1 MNRGEVVMGF
11 VRDEILSLE
20 KRMYIISKTYWAIS
34 TYFAHWEDSTFENR
48 QLDEVY
54 YELLQ
59 RAMATEGRYEFAL
72 IMKEF
77 IAKLNNAHSLYV
89 DRKLSKSLLPIGF
102 TMRLIDGEW
111 VVHQSHTLDLCLGD
125 VVQTIQRDSIETW
138 ISRTNPYV
146 RAKNEV
152 ARQSEFQTLIPWF
165 LEENILEVTVLDA
178 SGESRLIHIDRTTLP
193 IGFTF
198 ETQGHFIKE
207 LDAGYIGVPSFNAP
221 QFEERALDFYEQY
234 QNSTSI
240 IVDVRDNGGG
250 TTPIYLMQK
259 LLNVPWHWWTERS
272 RHADWMFER
281 HGASG
286 CRQLAVDGS
295 YMEFV
300 GNLEVPTPGAFEGKV
315 IILTDRYTHSAAED
329 FTMALKM
336 SDRAVVIGE
345 QTAGSTGMPYMYSF
359 DDDIQIAIGSIRSY
373 LPGGSSFEGIGI
385 KPDIAVAKTKRDYIE
400 QRDPI
405 YDAALNFIRTKK
417 DS

>member
-1 MNRGEVVMGF
+1 MGF

-20 KRMYIISKTYWAIS
+20 KRVFIISKTYSSIS
-34 TYFAHWEDSTFENR
+34 TYFAHWEDSTFESR

-54 YELLQ
+54 YEYLQ
-59 RAMATEGRYEFAL
+59 RAIATEGRYEFAL
-72 IMKEF
+72 IMHEF
-77 IAKLNNAHSLYV
+77 IARLNNAHSRYT
-89 DRKLSKSLLPIGF
+89 DRKVSRSILPIGF

-125 VVQTIQRDSIETW
+125 VVQTIQGDSIETW

-152 ARQSEFQTLIPWF
+152 ARQSEFQTLISWF
-165 LEENILEVTVLDA
+165 LKENILEVTVLDA
-178 SGESRLIHIDRTTLP
+178 SGEPRLVYIDRTTLP
-193 IGFTF
+193 IGYSF

-207 LDAGYIGVPSFNAP
+207 LDAGYISVPSFNAP

-240 IVDVRDNGGG
+240 IVDVRGNAGGV
-250 TTPIYLMQK
+250 TPIYLMQR
-259 LLNVPWHWWTERS
+259 LLNVPWRWWTERS

-281 HGASG
+281 HGTSG

-295 YMEFV
+295 YIEFV
-300 GNLEVPTPGAFEGKV
+300 RHVEMPVPGAFEGNV
-315 IILTDRYTHSAAED
+315 IVLTDRYTHSAAED

-336 SDRAVVIGE
+336 NDRAVVIGE

-359 DDDIQIAIGSIRSY
+359 DDDIQVAIGSIRCY
-373 LPGGSSFEGIGI
+373 LPGGIPFEGIGI
-385 KPDIAVAKTKRDYIE
+385 KPDMAVAKTKRDYIE

-405 YDAALNFIRTKK
+405 YDAALKFIRTKQ
-417 DS
+417 DY